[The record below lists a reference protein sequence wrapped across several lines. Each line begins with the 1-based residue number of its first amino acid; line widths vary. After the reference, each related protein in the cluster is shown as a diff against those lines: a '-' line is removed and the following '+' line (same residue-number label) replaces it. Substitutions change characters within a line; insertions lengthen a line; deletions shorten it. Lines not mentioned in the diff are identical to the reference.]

1 MLAQVMPQDLMKF
14 GLIPEFIGRLAS
26 TVTLH
31 ALDEQMLV
39 RILCEPKNAL
49 IKQYARLFDM
59 DGVKRE
65 FEPEA
70 LEAIAKSAISRKTGA
85 RGLRAIIEEILM
97 DAMFTVPSQ
106 ETAEKCIVTK
116 ENVENHTMPEIIC
129 RQNGDGKT
137 DKVS

>member
-1 MLAQVMPQDLMKF
+1 
-14 GLIPEFIGRLAS
+14 
-26 TVTLH
+26 
-31 ALDEQMLV
+31 MLV

-59 DGVKRE
+59 DGLKLE

-97 DAMFTVPSQ
+97 DAMLTVPSQ

-116 ENVENHTMPEIIC
+116 EYVENHTMPEII
-129 RQNGDGKT
+129 
-137 DKVS
+137 